1 MQSQLLADVMT
12 NMATDEVLMSY
23 LNEQDQACSTLTEY
37 NSKANQIRAVM
48 VANFEAV
55 RQELE
60 QRVGAEGAGECMPGP
75 ARSRSPRVDVVQSLR
90 NASNQQL
97 LEELARRMR

>member
-60 QRVGAEGAGECMPGP
+60 QRVGAEGAGECMRA
-75 ARSRSPRVDVVQSLR
+75 ARSRSPISTEVQSLR

-97 LEELARRMR
+97 LLELARRMR

>member
-12 NMATDEVLMSY
+12 NIGTDDALMSY
-23 LNEQDQACSTLTEY
+23 LNEQDQACSTLSEY
-37 NSKANQIRAVM
+37 NSRSTQIRSVM

-60 QRVGAEGAGECMPGP
+60 HRVGAEGAGECMRA
-75 ARSRSPRVDVVQSLR
+75 ARSRSPRVAVVQSLH

-97 LEELARRMR
+97 LDELTRRMR